1 MSYDS
6 ELAPIDP
13 EVQAGLLQI
22 EKQDALMD
30 QSLDQIMG
38 GVRKLKAIAL
48 DISSEVKTQEVML
61 GEIDNKLETTGNKL
75 GAINVKLKKALDEVG
90 GAARIILNVILL
102 VLAIALGVY
111 AYESFKGGGP
121 PNVLK

>member
-1 MSYDS
+1 
-6 ELAPIDP
+6 
-13 EVQAGLLQI
+13 
-22 EKQDALMD
+22 
-30 QSLDQIMG
+30 
-38 GVRKLKAIAL
+38 
-48 DISSEVKTQEVML
+48 ML